1 MKTLVAMFLV
11 IGGAVLAW
19 ASAGSSSTQEPAATV
34 RTSVSKPLSKEDIE
48 KLRTEIRAGKSDVIA
63 KNMSLTADEAAAF
76 WPLYKQYEAA
86 TKALNDERFEL
97 LKKYVDAG
105 EKADPALAAGWL
117 RTSLKRDLD
126 MAKLR
131 LDWAPKFEKVLPKAK
146 AIRFIQIDRALMLF
160 SDAKVAAIVP
170 IAAD

>member
-1 MKTLVAMFLV
+1 LATSVGGCLEPLVAMFLV
-11 IGGAVLAW
+11 VGGAVLAW

-105 EKADPALAAGWL
+105 EKADPALAAACL
-117 RTSLKRDLD
+117 RTTLTPDLH
-126 MAKLR
+126 M
-131 LDWAPKFEKVLPKAK
+131 P
-146 AIRFIQIDRALMLF
+146 
-160 SDAKVAAIVP
+160 
-170 IAAD
+170 